1 MSLQG
6 FYTTKGLALA
16 AKIAAGT
23 KLTITKVTAGSGTT
37 GESASALAQE
47 RQTLAVGTAETGKQ
61 TATLPVTLAE
71 INAAASYSLTE
82 LGVYARDPD
91 VGELLY
97 QVFRMDEPRSI
108 TAGGENVCRFYLNQ
122 TIGKEGITVTCSPA
136 GLLVDEDLAPVREK
150 VFAASTPSR
159 TVTVAAAE
167 LPAYINALPRLLN
180 EALTIN
186 ISSGTVPEGLK
197 INGFY
202 GNGRLNLQPAN
213 GASVQIPH
221 GIYVTYCTAYIY
233 LSNLTVSGEGYVA
246 GADSALIFVRTANVG
261 ISQCTITGND
271 NNYGVV
277 IAYQSI
283 GHINSCSIT
292 HTAYAVQVNASSISG
307 VYNCTGSNN
316 RIGIRTAYGAAAMLS
331 GTTPELMGGTANDKL
346 GPIFKGSTLL

>member
-1 MSLQG
+1 MAYTPTVWKNGEFPPIDAEHLNKIEQG
-6 FYTTKGLALA
+6 
-16 AKIAAGT
+16 IADAVS
-23 KLTITKVTAGSGTT
+23 VTP
-37 GESASALAQE
+37 Q
-47 RQTLAVGTAETGKQ
+47 
-61 TATLPVTLAE
+61 
-71 INAAASYSLTE
+71 SLTDDQKTQ
-82 LGVYARDPD
+82 AR
-91 VGELLY
+91 GNIE
-97 QVFRMDEPRSI
+97 
-108 TAGGENVCRFYLNQ
+108 AAN
-122 TIGKEGITVTCSPA
+122 KETQDKV
-136 GLLVDEDLAPVREK
+136 LATT
-150 VFAASTPSR
+150 TPSR

-316 RIGIRTAYGAAAMLS
+316 RIGIRAAYGAAAMLS

>member
-1 MSLQG
+1 MAYEKTVWVNGQAPALDADHLNKIEQG
-6 FYTTKGLALA
+6 
-16 AKIAAGT
+16 IADAVS
-23 KLTITKVTAGSGTT
+23 VTP
-37 GESASALAQE
+37 
-47 RQTLAVGTAETGKQ
+47 QTLSDDQKSQARENIGAANEETQ
-61 TATLPVTLAE
+61 
-71 INAAASYSLTE
+71 
-82 LGVYARDPD
+82 
-91 VGELLY
+91 
-97 QVFRMDEPRSI
+97 
-108 TAGGENVCRFYLNQ
+108 
-122 TIGKEGITVTCSPA
+122 
-136 GLLVDEDLAPVREK
+136 EK
-150 VFAASTPSR
+150 VLTTTTPSR

-202 GNGRLNLQPAN
+202 GNGLLTLQPAN

-261 ISQCTITGND
+261 INQCTITGND

-292 HTAYAVQVNASSISG
+292 HTIYAVQVNASSICG

-316 RIGIRTAYGAAAMLS
+316 QIGIRTAYGAAAMLS
-331 GTTPELMGGTANDKL
+331 GTTPELMGGTANDKQ

>member
-1 MSLQG
+1 MPELDLGNVKGPQG
-6 FYTTKGLALA
+6 K
-16 AKIAAGT
+16 
-23 KLTITKVTAGSGTT
+23 
-37 GESASALAQE
+37 SAYQSALDAGYSGSEEAFNTAMAKAPDAVLYTAQ
-47 RQTLAVGTAETGKQ
+47 
-61 TATLPVTLAE
+61 
-71 INAAASYSLTE
+71 SLTDE
-82 LGVYARDPD
+82 QKAQAR
-91 VGELLY
+91 
-97 QVFRMDEPRSI
+97 
-108 TAGGENVCRFYLNQ
+108 TN
-122 TIGKEGITVTCSPA
+122 IGAANKETQ
-136 GLLVDEDLAPVREK
+136 EK
-150 VFAASTPSR
+150 VLTTTTPSR

-221 GIYVTYCTAYIY
+221 GIYITYCTAYIY

-271 NNYGVV
+271 SNYGVI

-283 GHINSCSIT
+283 GHINSCNIT
-292 HTAYAVQVNASSISG
+292 HTSYAVQVFASSIGG
-307 VYNCTGSNN
+307 VHNCTGSNN
-316 RIGIRTAYGAAAMLS
+316 RIGILAAYGAAAMLS
-331 GTTPELMGGTANDKL
+331 GTTPELMGGTTNDKQ